1 MIIVDGQQ
9 DTRSIAHFANLE
21 EILNDLMQD
30 KCMEDR
36 IITDVYVNNE
46 IFSEIY
52 PHQAEDLASDS
63 IECLEIKSVP
73 TSQMAID
80 IAGEMT
86 KVAKMMGSGGKNVAR
101 LFREGQD
108 SEALELFQDVLDVV
122 RDFLAMVGDLRER
135 YLKNADDEFVM
146 KTNELSELLT
156 EMSEILENEDWIL
169 LSDLLEYEFAPQCDD
184 WEVLSEQLHQKLM
197 DRFAQ

>member
-9 DTRSIAHFANLE
+9 DTRSIAHYANLE
-21 EILNDLMQD
+21 EILNDVMQD
-30 KCMEDR
+30 KSMENR
-36 IITDVYVNNE
+36 IITDVFVNNE

-63 IECLEIKSVP
+63 IERLEIKSVP

-86 KVAKMMGSGGKNVAR
+86 KVAKMMANGGINVAR
-101 LFREGQD
+101 LFKESKD
-108 SEALELFQDVLDVV
+108 SDALELLQDVLDVV

-135 YLKNADDEFVM
+135 FLKNADDEFVL
-146 KTNELSELLT
+146 KTNELSELLS

-169 LSDLLEYEFAPQCDD
+169 LADLLEYEFVPQCKD
-184 WEVLSEQLHQKLM
+184 WEVLAQGLYQQLM